1 MAAMTPTRKRLLI
14 LIALVGGVLIAE
26 RMAALAG
33 NEPEVVEPQVRARA
47 RAGRAAPPPDGS
59 AAAPVASVRLD
70 RLDARQKAL
79 EAIDQRRPAL
89 APPPTLFGSVSW
101 APPPPPPPP
110 PALPPK
116 PVAPP
121 FPYTYMGGLL
131 DDGVRTAF
139 FNKGER
145 VLAVKAGDTVDG
157 AYRVDQL
164 SDKQMQLTYLPLN
177 QTLSLPIG
185 GGR

>member
-1 MAAMTPTRKRLLI
+1 MTRTRQRLLI
-14 LIALVGGVLIAE
+14 LIVLVGGVLITE
-26 RMAALAG
+26 RMVALAG
-33 NEPEVVEPQVRARA
+33 GGPEVVEPQVRARA
-47 RAGRAAPPPDGS
+47 SRAAPPVNGS
-59 AAAPVASVRLD
+59 AAAPNESIRFD
-70 RLDARQKAL
+70 RLDARQTAL
-79 EAIDQRRPAL
+79 EAIDPRRPAL
-89 APPPTLFGSVSW
+89 ASPPTLFGSVSW
-101 APPPPPPPP
+101 APPPPPQPP
-110 PALPPK
+110 PAPPPK

-121 FPYTYMGGLL
+121 FPYSYMGGLL

-164 SDKQMQLTYLPLN
+164 NDKQMQLTYLPLN
-177 QTLSLPIG
+177 QIMSFPIG